1 MMIKNIL
8 LLFIA
13 LTPFTN
19 VSHASFPITE
29 TLDLNQDALQTEE
42 IKKYQDHLIDMGF
55 DLNFC

>member
-1 MMIKNIL
+1 MIKNIL

-13 LTPFTN
+13 LAPFTN

>member
-1 MMIKNIL
+1 MIKNIL
-8 LLFIA
+8 LLSIA

-19 VSHASFPITE
+19 VSYASFPITE